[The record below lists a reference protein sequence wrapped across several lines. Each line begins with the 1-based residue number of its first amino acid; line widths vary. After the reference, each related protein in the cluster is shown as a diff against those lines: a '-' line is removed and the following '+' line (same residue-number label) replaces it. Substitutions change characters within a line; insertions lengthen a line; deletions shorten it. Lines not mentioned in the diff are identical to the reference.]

1 MGRRMLDPFPMVPLA
16 KGQGL
21 GVALLSYDGA
31 INFGVVGDFDLLWDI
46 DEFAARPVRLARRAR
61 RLGRHRAAHPGAR
74 PGMRDRLAESARQLG
89 LAMEV
94 QRLGSSTR
102 TVKDAAVAVGCQE
115 SEIAKAIVFVADG
128 DPILCVAS
136 GRHRIDTD
144 KLADALD
151 VAEVR
156 QAAAEEVRAA
166 TGFAIGGVPPF
177 GHDLPVLFDEA
188 LLEHTRVWAAAG
200 DPHSLFEVD
209 PRELA
214 RCVKARVVAVGED
227 GA

>member
-1 MGRRMLDPFPMVPLA
+1 
-16 KGQGL
+16 
-21 GVALLSYDGA
+21 
-31 INFGVVGDFDLLWDI
+31 
-46 DEFAARPVRLARRAR
+46 
-61 RLGRHRAAHPGAR
+61 
-74 PGMRDRLAESARQLG
+74 MRDRLAESARRLG
-89 LAMEV
+89 LPMDV

-156 QAAAEEVRAA
+156 QAAADEVRAA
-166 TGFAIGGVPPF
+166 TGFAVGGVPPF

-188 LLEHTRVWAAAG
+188 LLEHERVWAAAG
-200 DPHSLFEVD
+200 DPHSLFQVD

-214 RCVKARVVAVGED
+214 RCVEARVVAVGQV

>member
-1 MGRRMLDPFPMVPLA
+1 MRT
-16 KGQGL
+16 K
-21 GVALLSYDGA
+21 VAD
-31 INFGVVGDFDLLWDI
+31 
-46 DEFAARPVRLARRAR
+46 
-61 RLGRHRAAHPGAR
+61 
-74 PGMRDRLAESARQLG
+74 SARKLG
-89 LAMEV
+89 LQVEV
-94 QRLGSSTR
+94 QRLGNSTK
-102 TVKDAAVAVGCQE
+102 TVTQAAEAVGCE
-115 SEIAKAIVFVADG
+115 EAEIAKSIVFVADG
-128 DPILCVAS
+128 EPVVCVAS

-166 TGFAIGGVPPF
+166 TGFAVGGVPPF

-188 LLEHTRVWAAAG
+188 LLEHERVWAAAG

-214 RCVKARVVAVGED
+214 RCVEARVVAVGED

>member
-1 MGRRMLDPFPMVPLA
+1 
-16 KGQGL
+16 
-21 GVALLSYDGA
+21 
-31 INFGVVGDFDLLWDI
+31 
-46 DEFAARPVRLARRAR
+46 
-61 RLGRHRAAHPGAR
+61 
-74 PGMRDRLAESARQLG
+74 MRDRLAECARQLG
-89 LAMEV
+89 LQLQV
-94 QRLGSSTR
+94 QRLGASTR

-115 SEIAKAIVFVADG
+115 AAIAKSIVFVADG
-128 DPILCVAS
+128 DPIVCVAS

-156 QAAAEEVRAA
+156 QAAADEVRAA

-177 GHDLPVLFDEA
+177 GHDLPILFDEA
-188 LLEHTRVWAAAG
+188 LLEHERVWAAAG
-200 DPHSLFEVD
+200 DPHSLFCVN

-214 RCVKARVVAVGED
+214 DCIRARVIAL